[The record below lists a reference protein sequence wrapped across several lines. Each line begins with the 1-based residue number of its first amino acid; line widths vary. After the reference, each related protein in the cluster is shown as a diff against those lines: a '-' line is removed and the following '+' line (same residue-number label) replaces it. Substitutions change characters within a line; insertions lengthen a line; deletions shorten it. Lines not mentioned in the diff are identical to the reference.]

1 MACAWARQQES
12 IILKTGAPLSPGQA
26 STARRMGIACPER
39 VRLRSVR
46 QVPPLNGLLQW
57 IGDHLG
63 VVSSQTIGM
72 TLRYGIF
79 IRDDHWDDRRLLLH
93 ELAHVAQYERFGG
106 FNAFLKRYL
115 HECMNPGY
123 PFGPLE
129 QEAKAAEIA
138 FG

>member
-1 MACAWARQQES
+1 
-12 IILKTGAPLSPGQA
+12 
-26 STARRMGIACPER
+26 MGIASPER

-46 QVPPLNGLLQW
+46 QVPPVNGLLRW
-57 IGDHLG
+57 IGGHLG
-63 VVSSQTIGM
+63 VVSGQTIGM

-79 IRDDHWDDRRLLLH
+79 IREDHWGDNRLIVH

-106 FNAFLKRYL
+106 FHPFLKRYL
-115 HECMNPGY
+115 HECINPGY

-129 QEAKAAEIA
+129 QEAKEAEVS